1 MPYLTIGYKRISYT
15 DFKPESGKA
24 RETFILHHGLG
35 SSQNF
40 YVPLIPALTKE
51 NFRCI
56 VYDATGSGRSP
67 YTQIEQS
74 IASLATDVISI
85 LNALRVKKAVMVG
98 HSMGGIVAAHCAA
111 EHGDRVV
118 SSVWIGPVY
127 PGPQVARIIE
137 KRIKIVEK
145 EGMEPLA
152 NTLPQMATGSK
163 ASPLARAFI
172 RELLLAQD
180 KWGYA
185 SNCRV
190 IAGAKPPKYGK
201 INVPVL
207 IIAGEEDKITPLE
220 ACKKMFE
227 ELGTKQKRL
236 ELVEGVGHWHCIEV
250 RLIIYVFFAKFR
262 SDNEDVGIRTG
273 RADDH

>member
-15 DFKPESGKA
+15 DFKPGNGEA
-24 RETFILHHGLG
+24 RETFIFHHGLG

-56 VYDATGSGRSP
+56 VYDITGSGRSP

-74 IASLATDVISI
+74 IASLAADVISI
-85 LNALRVKKAVMVG
+85 LNTLGVQKAVLVG

-127 PGPQVARIIE
+127 PGPQVVQIVE
-137 KRIKIVEK
+137 KRIKVVEK

-152 NTLPQMATGSK
+152 NSIPQMATGSK
-163 ASPLARAFI
+163 ASPVARAFL

-180 KWGYA
+180 KWGYV

-190 IAGAKPPKYGK
+190 IAGAKPPKYEK
-201 INVPVL
+201 IKVPVL
-207 IIAGEEDKITPLE
+207 IIVGEEDKSASFE
-220 ACKKMFE
+220 GCKKMFE
-227 ELGTKQKRL
+227 ELGTKQKKL
-236 ELVEGVGHWHCIEV
+236 EMLEGVGHWHCIEV
-250 RLIIYVFFAKFR
+250 RPIHIFFVNFDLTIK
-262 SDNEDVGIRTG
+262 DTGTRTG
-273 RADDH
+273 RRDDC

>member
-15 DFKPESGKA
+15 DFKPGHGEA

-40 YVPLIPALTKE
+40 FVPLIPVLTKE

-56 VYDATGSGRSP
+56 VYDTTGSGRSP

-74 IASLATDVISI
+74 IASLAADLISI
-85 LNALRVKKAVMVG
+85 LNALGVQKAVLIG
-98 HSMGGIVAAHCAA
+98 HSMGGTVAAHCAA
-111 EHGDRVV
+111 EYGDRVV

-127 PGPQVARIIE
+127 PSPQVAKTFE

-152 NTLPQMATGSK
+152 NSIPQMATGSK

-180 KWGYA
+180 MWGYV

-201 INVPVL
+201 IKVPVL
-207 IIAGEEDKITPLE
+207 IIAGEEDKSAPLE
-220 ACKKMFE
+220 GCKKMFE
-227 ELGTKQKRL
+227 QLGTERKRL
-236 ELVEGVGHWHCIEV
+236 ELMEGVGHWHCVEV
-250 RLIIYVFFAKFR
+250 RLIVR
-262 SDNEDVGIRTG
+262 S
-273 RADDH
+273 

>member
-1 MPYLTIGYKRISYT
+1 MPYLTIGYKRINYT

-40 YVPLIPALTKE
+40 YVPLIPALIKE

-56 VYDATGSGRSP
+56 VFDTTGSGRSP

-85 LNALRVKKAVMVG
+85 LNELGVQKAVVVG
-98 HSMGGIVAAHCAA
+98 HSMGGTVAAHCAA
-111 EHGDRVV
+111 EYGDRVV

-127 PGPQVARIIE
+127 PSSQIARVFE

-152 NTLPQMATGSK
+152 NSIPQMATGSK
-163 ASPLARAFI
+163 ASPVVRAFI

-180 KWGYA
+180 KWGYV

-190 IAGAKPPKYGK
+190 IADAKPPKYGK
-201 INVPVL
+201 IKVPVL
-207 IIAGEEDKITPLE
+207 IIAGEEDKSAPLE
-220 ACKKMFE
+220 GCKRMFE
-227 ELGTKQKRL
+227 ELSTEQKRL
-236 ELVEGVGHWHCIEV
+236 ELLKGVGHWHCIEV
-250 RLIIYVFFAKFR
+250 RPVIQVLRLFR
-262 SDNEDVGIRTG
+262 PDNRDNRHTT
-273 RADDH
+273 R

>member
-1 MPYLTIGYKRISYT
+1 MPYLTIGYKYINYT
-15 DFKPESGKA
+15 DFKPENGKA
-24 RETFILHHGLG
+24 RETFIFHHGLG
-35 SSQNF
+35 SSQDY

-56 VYDATGSGRSP
+56 VYDTTGSGRSP
-67 YTQIEQS
+67 YTKIEQS
-74 IASLATDVISI
+74 TASLAADLIGI
-85 LNALRVKKAVMVG
+85 LEALEVQKAVLVG
-98 HSMGGIVAAHCAA
+98 HSVGGMIAAYCAA

-127 PGPQVARIIE
+127 PSPQVARIFE

-152 NTLPQMATGSK
+152 NSIPEMATGSK

-180 KWGYA
+180 KWGYV

-190 IAGAKPPKYGK
+190 IARAKPPDYGK
-201 INVPVL
+201 IKVPVL
-207 IIAGEEDKITPLE
+207 IIAGEEDKSAPLE
-220 ACKKMFE
+220 GCKKMLE
-227 ELGTKQKRL
+227 QLGSKQKRL
-236 ELVEGVGHWHCIEV
+236 EVMEGVGHWQCIEV
-250 RLIIYVFFAKFR
+250 RLIHLFVRRFR
-262 SDNEDVGIRTG
+262 SNNNDIGLR
-273 RADDH
+273 RCRQDDY